1 MTRREGHFDAMLR
14 HLGATYYQT
23 VRGGATAS
31 DVARALE
38 SVEAEDGRG
47 HELASSRRP
56 GKSGRWRVSDVMTTD
71 VVTADKTAS
80 YKQAAQIM
88 AGHKVSAVPVLTK
101 NGHVAGIV
109 SEADVLRKEERDFGR
124 LGTGLPRH
132 TRRERAQAD
141 ARTVT
146 ELMTTPVIT
155 IHPDAPV
162 GAAARLM
169 NGHRIRRLPVVDS
182 SGKLIGIVSRRDLL
196 SVFLRPDE
204 EIAAEVHGMLTGILL
219 AEPDGVTVQVRD
231 GVVTLAGTLAREEL
245 IEAAQRLA
253 SGVDGVITVV
263 CKLTAAPAATDAP
276 SARACNSAGDAH
288 APVVTS
294 VRGCARIRWMRTAP
308 SGVTGRIA
316 PDRRSRKTPT
326 CS

>member
-1 MTRREGHFDAMLR
+1 MTRREEHFDAMLR
-14 HLGATYYQT
+14 HLGAMYYQT

-38 SVEAEDGRG
+38 SVEAEDGGRDAPAG
-47 HELASSRRP
+47 SRRA
-56 GKSGRWRVSDVMTTD
+56 GKTGRWRVSDVMTTD
-71 VVTADKTAS
+71 VVTVGKAAS
-80 YKQAAQIM
+80 YKEAARIM
-88 AGHKVSAVPVLTK
+88 AGQKVNAVPVLTG
-101 NGHVAGIV
+101 NGRVAGIV

-124 LGTGLPRH
+124 LGTGLPRR

-146 ELMTTPVIT
+146 ELMSTPVIT

-204 EIAAEVHGMLTGILL
+204 EIAAEVHEVLTGILL
-219 AEPDGVTVQVRD
+219 AEPDGVAVNVRD
-231 GVVTLAGTLAREEL
+231 GVVTLTGTLAREDL
-245 IEAAQRLA
+245 IEVAERLA
-253 SGVDGVITVV
+253 SGVDGVITVI
-263 CKLTAAPAATDAP
+263 CKLTAASAATGAP
-276 SARACNSAGDAH
+276 PAGA
-288 APVVTS
+288 
-294 VRGCARIRWMRTAP
+294 
-308 SGVTGRIA
+308 
-316 PDRRSRKTPT
+316 
-326 CS
+326 